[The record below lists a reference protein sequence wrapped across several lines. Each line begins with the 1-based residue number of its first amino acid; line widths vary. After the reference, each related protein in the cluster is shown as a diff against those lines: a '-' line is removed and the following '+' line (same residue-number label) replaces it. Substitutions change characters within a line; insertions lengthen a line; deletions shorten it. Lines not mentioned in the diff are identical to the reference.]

1 MLKKVFL
8 TFSTRCAENAVSG
21 LLHFPT
27 AYSRRKMA
35 AHPCTAT
42 GCRKIKFSASLLT
55 AVA

>member
-21 LLHFPT
+21 LLHFAT

-42 GCRKIKFSASLLT
+42 GCRKIEFSASLLT